1 MYMPMKK
8 YSVSLV
14 RRRLAEALDEA
25 DRGRPVIIERNGVNC
40 RLSVER
46 RRRPAP
52 KASPSIEILDSA
64 VADAPSSPRWTC
76 SVAAAT
82 HRRARQ
88 AAVAC

>member
-1 MYMPMKK
+1 MKK
-8 YSVSLV
+8 HSVSLV

-25 DRGRPVIIERNGVNC
+25 DRGRPVIIERNGVTY

-64 VADAPSSPRWTC
+64 VADGNWTWEWT
-76 SVAAAT
+76 SGGLT
-82 HRRARQ
+82 FRRRRRP
-88 AAVAC
+88 

>member
-25 DRGRPVIIERNGVNC
+25 DRGRPVIIERNGVNY

-64 VADAPSSPRWTC
+64 VADGNWTWKWT
-76 SVAAAT
+76 SGGLT
-82 HRRARQ
+82 FTRRRRP
-88 AAVAC
+88 